1 MLTEIGQTLYA
12 IRVNGQIVASNLP
25 SRQLAEATLLNLP
38 AEQRALA
45 EIVPV
50 TPEGKTVLFG

>member
-12 IRVNGQIVASNLP
+12 IRINGRTIVPNLQ

-38 AEQRALA
+38 ADQRAIA
-45 EIVPV
+45 EIVPI

>member
-1 MLTEIGQTLYA
+1 MLTEVQQTLFS
-12 IRVNGQIVASNLP
+12 IRVNGRVVASNLP
-25 SRQLAEATLLNLP
+25 SRQLAEAQLLTLP

-50 TPEGKTVLFG
+50 TADGRSLLLG